1 MPILST
7 SVPLSEG
14 TGKKQGHVAMPRPA
28 ARRRR
33 VSTMSPREPS
43 RVSLLPENAARGYG
57 RRMTVCHLHLISD
70 STGETASTV
79 ARAALAQFDAVEA
92 IEHSWALVR
101 TRDRLERALSSVRR
115 NPGVVLYTLVEPT
128 LRSALEERC
137 RDLGVVCVDVLGEVM
152 AKFTHAF
159 GVESVHAPG
168 RQHLLDGEYYRRIDA
183 MQFVL
188 AHDDGQAPEDLAGAD
203 VIVVGVSRVSKSPT
217 CMYLANRGVKAAN
230 VPFVSGA
237 RFPEGEIA
245 DAGPPVVGLTA
256 SADRLVELRRNRL
269 HGLGERG
276 PSAYADLPAVRD
288 EVAEARRTFARHG
301 WPVIDVSRRSIEETA
316 AAILELHR
324 DRLGAE

>member
-1 MPILST
+1 
-7 SVPLSEG
+7 
-14 TGKKQGHVAMPRPA
+14 
-28 ARRRR
+28 
-33 VSTMSPREPS
+33 
-43 RVSLLPENAARGYG
+43 
-57 RRMTVCHLHLISD
+57 MTVCHLHLISD

-92 IEHSWALVR
+92 VEHSWALVR

-115 NPGVVLYTLVEPT
+115 NPGVVLYTLMEPD
-128 LRSALEERC
+128 LRSTLEDGC
-137 RDLGVVCVDVLGEVM
+137 RDLGVVCVDVLGQVM
-152 AKFTHAF
+152 SEFVRAF
-159 GVESVHAPG
+159 GAEGVHVPG
-168 RQHLLDGEYYRRIDA
+168 RQHLLDSEYYRRIDA

-188 AHDDGQAPEDLAGAD
+188 AHDDGQAPEDLPEAD

-237 RFPEGEIA
+237 HFPEREIA
-245 DAGPPVVGLTA
+245 EAGPPVVGLTA
-256 SADRLVELRRNRL
+256 SAGRLVELRRNRL

-276 PSAYADLPAVRD
+276 PSAYADMGAVRD
-288 EVAEARRTFARHG
+288 EVADARHLFARHG

-324 DRLGAE
+324 DRIGGE